1 MTEVAGSAVRKITVA
16 CDAGMGSSVLVATQL
31 SGALAE
37 FGVTVNSAPVHGI
50 PTDTDI
56 VLCQRGLVSR
66 VRAVAPDTVVLGF
79 QLFLGDPV
87 FDQVVRAIR
96 DGEQVV
102 G

>member
-1 MTEVAGSAVRKITVA
+1 MNAVAGSEVRKIIVA

-31 SGALAE
+31 AGALAE
-37 FGVTVNSAPVHGI
+37 FSVTVKSASVHEI
-50 PTDTDI
+50 PADTDI
-56 VLCQRGLVSR
+56 VLCQRGLVTR
-66 VRAVAPDTVVLGF
+66 VRAVVPDKVVLGF

-96 DGEQVV
+96 RDERVV